1 MFIRGKLF
9 VVALLAA
16 SAVQA
21 QTLQE
26 LRSPSNEV
34 KQLSKALQ
42 RERTPQ
48 ADHADRLDQTQ
59 KGNSKGLSKSST
71 VFDNPRYFLMNGNQ
85 ILGNIYDYGGIA
97 PGDGLIRNVNNMVWR
112 GLGDI
117 YQFAPYVAAAV
128 SITEKVKSVAAA
140 PNGDVF
146 IISDNGIVKSNNK
159 GVSWSILDS
168 ALTDLKTTSIAV
180 TPGNVVFLG
189 TSQGG
194 VFKKR
199 TDRNGWEITSSNI
212 INRTVRSLF
221 ASFTSDTI
229 FLGNSDG
236 MYYSADLGTV
246 WTKLDTNK
254 FSFPL
259 TSICVSKNGIKF
271 IGTSNGGVLKYNSA
285 LKSWSQANN
294 GIDSLDYSITK
305 LQADNAGKIY
315 AAAKKNLYISSN
327 NGSSWVKTNLLSNGL
342 LSDISVAGTGEIFVT
357 SYGDGIF
364 KSTDGGNSWTNISS
378 GLSNKYCYSTA
389 ALTGQEI
396 FVSTEGTTYF
406 SSNGGSSWVTRR
418 ANPIRHIVS
427 DAINDIYARDVNPY
441 DSRVI
446 FGWRPLPEYVDPSS
460 PYMASNPAPDVKPA
474 DGKPDSWPSS
484 WYNFEKG
491 QYVWPGYLRQDV
503 PNADLEVLWG
513 MDDRNNSEFPYYP
526 FPNDTLIRGLGVK
539 LECRA
544 LQWSNS
550 LAQNCIFFVYTAQN
564 YSERDLD
571 TMYFGMYG
579 DVDIGGGGSPENADD
594 LGFFISPFDT
604 ITTTGIPIPLY
615 SRSLVYLWD
624 NDGVG
629 YLNIPTHYNGCKFL
643 ESPGNP
649 NDGID
654 NDADGIYNAAR
665 TMRADESQTDGA
677 DNDGDWNVNN
687 DDVGI
692 DGVPDTHDEGE
703 GDGIPTAG
711 KRLPDGTLDPLH
723 PGEPHFE
730 LTDLDE
736 SDQIGLTAFKSWPW
750 TAVYFRDDEVVWNI
764 LEKGFNDTIPNLTDI
779 NFVYGTGKISLKRKN
794 TDGSIKRFSIALLM
808 GTDLNDLLIT
818 ARTVQVIYNQ
828 NYQFIRPPDKPI
840 VTAVPGDKRVT
851 LYWDSGAEES
861 VDPILGK
868 DFEGYVIYRSTDP
881 QFSDINLITD
891 GFGSPLLY
899 KPLTTSNGKVA
910 KFDIAKRPE
919 PFFEDDTSVTKN
931 GHWDPGERYID
942 VNANG
947 KYDATLVEDF
957 YKGYSL
963 VPYDQRG
970 VSYYLGDNTGLVHSF
985 IDSNNVINGQM
996 YYYAV
1001 VSYDHGDITTYPP
1014 TECTKR
1020 ISIDPVTSQ
1029 LTYDVNTVGVV
1040 PGPRVSGYIPPV
1052 LASQN
1057 IQHLSGTG
1065 TGKLSAQIIN
1075 DLDVKD
1081 GAAYEIQFRDSLLQD
1096 KNKIKK
1102 LNYVI
1107 LKTTPVTSQVQLFD
1121 TNFVKI
1127 GNVNLLRDNYFVVK
1141 NSSTGRIYADSVD
1154 YVIDT
1159 ARGLLRRLSGGAMK
1173 KDEEYS
1179 VTYRYFAQ
1187 TPSINFANEESNP
1200 VFDGLKLFVQD
1211 NALVVN
1217 QEKSNWVIDKKNL
1230 TFKIVTPTIGTPK
1243 TAPFDF
1249 QIQFTS
1255 SDTLPNGKYAHPGDT
1270 VFNLSKQKVVQTP
1283 FIFKNITKDSV
1294 RANLPFSVMVKEDN
1308 KGNKRWDISEGIVF
1322 LTPAPYGSGT
1332 NTHSEIRFSYKDSI
1346 SGTFGGEVFNLIT
1359 DQPFTSADKFS
1370 FSTQGAKYSAA
1381 LASMGL
1387 DQIKVV
1393 PNPYVAVNSIEPT
1406 DRLPGTTRG
1415 SRRIY
1420 FEHLPKECTIR
1431 IFTVSGE
1438 LVKELYHSS
1447 GLDNGREYWDLLNRD
1462 NLGVAYGV
1470 YIAHIE
1476 AKGVGEKILKF
1487 AIIK

>member
-1 MFIRGKLF
+1 MATRGYYFIIFLF
-9 VVALLAA
+9 AALFA
-16 SAVQA
+16 QA

-26 LRSPSNEV
+26 LKSPSSEIRQLSSSLRRERAPQPKNSIRLEQYQ
-34 KQLSKALQ
+34 KDMQGRLSKA
-42 RERTPQ
+42 
-48 ADHADRLDQTQ
+48 
-59 KGNSKGLSKSST
+59 ST

-97 PGDGLIRNVNNMVWR
+97 PGDGLIRNVNNMVWH

-128 SITEKVKSVAAA
+128 SITEKINNIAVA
-140 PNGDVF
+140 PNGVVY
-146 IISDNGIVKSNNK
+146 ITSDNGIVGSSNK
-159 GVSWSILDS
+159 GLSWNLFDS
-168 ALTDLKTTSIAV
+168 ALTDIKTTSIAI
-180 TPGNVVFLG
+180 TKSNVVFLG
-189 TSQGG
+189 TTQGG
-194 VFKKR
+194 VYKKAA
-199 TDRNGWEITSSNI
+199 DKNGWEVTNSNVT
-212 INRTVRSLF
+212 NKKVVSLF

-229 FLGNSDG
+229 YMGNSDG
-236 MYYSADLGTV
+236 MFYSADFGAIWRRV
-246 WTKLDTNK
+246 DTNK

-259 TSICVSKNGIKF
+259 TSICVSTNGDKF
-271 IGTSNGGVLKYNSA
+271 IGTAGGGILKYNVA
-285 LKSWSQANN
+285 AKNWLQANV
-294 GIDSLDYSITK
+294 GIDSLDYSISTM
-305 LQADNAGKIY
+305 QADSAGKIY
-315 AAAKKNLYISSN
+315 ACANAKLYISN
-327 NGSSWVKTNLLSNGL
+327 DKGNTWVKSNLLSANP
-342 LSDISVAGTGEIFVT
+342 LSHVSVAATGEIFVS
-357 SYGDGIF
+357 SYGDGVF
-364 KSTDGGNSWTNISS
+364 KSVDGGTSWTNISA
-378 GLSNKYCYSTA
+378 GLSNKYCYSVL
-389 ALTGQEI
+389 ALTAQEL
-396 FVSTEGTTYF
+396 FVSVEGTTYY
-406 SSNGGSSWVTRR
+406 SSNGGNSWSIVRS
-418 ANPIRHIVS
+418 NPIRHIVS
-427 DAINDIYARDVNPY
+427 DAINDSYARDINPY
-441 DSRVI
+441 DSRTL
-446 FGWRPLPEYVDPSS
+446 FGWRPLPEYVDPTSKV
-460 PYMASNPAPDVKPA
+460 MASNPAPDVSPQ
-474 DGKPDSWPSS
+474 DGRPDSWPTS

-513 MDDRNNSEFPYYP
+513 MDDGNNSEFRYFP
-526 FPNDTLIRGLGVK
+526 FPNDTLVRGLGVK
-539 LECRA
+539 LESRA

-564 YSERDLD
+564 FSERDLD

-579 DVDIGGGGSPENADD
+579 DVDIGGAGSPENADD

-604 ITTTGIPIPLY
+604 LTKTGINIPLF

-624 NDGVG
+624 NDGKG

-654 NDADGIYNAAR
+654 NDADQIFNAAKTLR
-665 TMRADESQTDGA
+665 VDESQTDGV

-687 DDVGI
+687 DDIGI

-703 GDGIPTAG
+703 SDGIPTAG
-711 KRLPDGTLDPLH
+711 KRLPNGTLDPLH

-736 SDQIGLTAFKSWPW
+736 SDQIGLTAFKSWAW
-750 TAVYFRDDEVVWNI
+750 TSVLFRDDESVWGI

-840 VTAVPGDKRVT
+840 VSAVPGDKRVT

-881 QFSDINLITD
+881 QFSDINVITD

-899 KPLTTSNGKVA
+899 KPLTTSSGKVA

-931 GHWDPGERYID
+931 GHWDSGERYID

-947 KYDATLVEDF
+947 VYDASPIEDY
-957 YKGYSL
+957 YKGYAV

-970 VSYYLGDNTGLVHSF
+970 VAYYLGDNTGLVHSYV
-985 IDSNNVINGQM
+985 DSNNVINGQS

-1014 TECTKR
+1014 TESTKR
-1020 ISIDPVTSQ
+1020 ISIDPITSQ
-1029 LTYDVNTVGVV
+1029 LTYDANTVGAV
-1040 PGPRVSGYIPPV
+1040 PGPRVSGYIPPS
-1052 LASQN
+1052 LGSQN
-1057 IQHLSGTG
+1057 IQHLAGTG
-1065 TGKLSAQIIN
+1065 TGKISASIIN

-1081 GAAYEIQFRDSLLQD
+1081 NASYEIQFKDSLIQN
-1096 KNKIKK
+1096 KVKIKA
-1102 LNYVI
+1102 LNYSI
-1107 LKTTPVTSQVQLFD
+1107 LKTTPVTSEVHFFD

-1127 GNVNLLRDNYFVVK
+1127 GHQEILRDNFFSVK
-1141 NSSTGRIYADSVD
+1141 NSRTGQTYTDSVD
-1154 YVIDT
+1154 FVIDT
-1159 ARGLLRRLSGGAMK
+1159 SRGLIRRLSGGAMTI
-1173 KDEEYS
+1173 DATYNL
-1179 VTYRYFAQ
+1179 TYRYIAQ
-1187 TPSINFANEESNP
+1187 SPSTNLAGEEANA
-1200 VFDGLKLFVQD
+1200 VFDGLKLFVTNSALGI
-1211 NALVVN
+1211 NA
-1217 QEKSNWVIDKKNL
+1217 EKSTWVIDKKNL
-1230 TFKIVTPTIGTPK
+1230 TYKVLTPTIGTPK
-1243 TAPFDF
+1243 IAPLDF

-1255 SDTLPNGKYAHPGDT
+1255 SDTLPNGKYAQPGDT
-1270 VFNLSKQKVVQTP
+1270 LYNLAQQKVVQTP
-1283 FIFKNITKDSV
+1283 FIIKNITKDTARV
-1294 RANLPFSVMVKEDN
+1294 NLPFRVMIKEPSN
-1308 KGNKRWDISEGIVF
+1308 GNKRWDISEAIVF
-1322 LTPAPYGSGT
+1322 LTPAPYGAGT
-1332 NTHSEIRFSYKDSI
+1332 NTHSEVRFDYKDS
-1346 SGTFGGEVFNLIT
+1346 SNQVFGGGVFNLIT
-1359 DQPFTSADKFS
+1359 DQPFTISDKFA
-1370 FSTQGAKYSAA
+1370 FTTQSAKYSTA
-1381 LASMGL
+1381 LASTGL

-1393 PNPYVAVNSIEPT
+1393 PNPYVAVNDIEPT

-1431 IFTVSGE
+1431 IFTLSGE
-1438 LVKELYHSS
+1438 LVKELVHAS